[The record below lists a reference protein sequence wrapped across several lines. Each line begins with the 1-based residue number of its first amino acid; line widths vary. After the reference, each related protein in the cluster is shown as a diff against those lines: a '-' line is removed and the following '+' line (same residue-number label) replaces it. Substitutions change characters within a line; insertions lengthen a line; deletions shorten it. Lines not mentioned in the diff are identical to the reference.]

1 MSIYK
6 EQPPAPTGDQ
16 PTDNLQKQSNQQSNN
31 SLNEKVIPIYNT
43 IGNTSTSTFINLA
56 ELAEKARNPTVGIK
70 DNANALTPYKASTK
84 KLVTA
89 KESLFYSLVQ
99 DHDDDDQTKQEMKNI
114 YDGYELAYLAF
125 TSSTHELPKHDV
137 IGKRWKVVIPLLEPI
152 DFERYAMIAEGLT
165 ELHKSDK
172 AQSRLQQV
180 FFAPNKVSESASYDY
195 IDELK
200 SKPLINALDDNNPL
214 IRDALRAFHDTQEKE
229 VAKTKAAKPKP
240 RDVTSDDSI
249 IDLVCDSY
257 DLVTVLESKDNRKIG
272 IKHLSPFS
280 SSGKAGIVILK
291 GDDGK
296 ERCYSHHGEADP
308 LSSLN
313 NNGHALDVFD
323 VICILDFGGDVKKC
337 VAHHANELDHEGNKD
352 RQRVHM
358 EQKDS
363 VSVDDFEKLA
373 VEAKKDTSN
382 VFTLPDYPQELL
394 NLPYQ
399 LGELQ
404 VFILNRMTYPS
415 VATAGITALSTLT
428 AFAQTNITIKSRDG
442 LGLNEYYMVLAPT
455 GFGKEDLRKPAEI
468 LDYKSKKLMTVEY
481 LHENGAGNLVGLSNV
496 KFSYSAPASTQGTHQ
511 ILESSRSVF
520 FLSDEF
526 AEWLRLSHKD
536 STKQAALGYL
546 MQAYSKALSIIE
558 PGHAVMTKYEPVK
571 NPRLSILATSTAEAM
586 FETMTRE
593 QADSGA
599 YNRWIMFVGEQEL
612 PQKVYDGLV
621 YEPEDELV
629 DFIAWVKM
637 QSEEMVIKFSKESFA
652 EYKKLDQKLSE
663 PIKRKDALLGGRL
676 GEQSIKIAALLALSD
691 KRFLMSAS
699 DIKIAFNIRIGLYHR
714 AAALTAHEGNMD
726 GLHSTG
732 QALKQV
738 TAIFEKSLLVYK
750 SQLGTKS
757 RKYAKLS
764 MFEQKAVIDV
774 LISQGIASQCVQSKA
789 VLVSHI
795 CKG

>member
-6 EQPPAPTGDQ
+6 EQTPAPTGVL
-16 PTDNLQKQSNQQSNN
+16 PTDNTQAQSNQKGDN
-31 SLNEKVIPIYNT
+31 SLNDKVIPIYNS
-43 IGNTSTSTFINLA
+43 IENTKTNTFISFA

-70 DNANALTPYKASTK
+70 DNASALTPYKASTK

-99 DHDDDDQTKQEMKNI
+99 DHDDDDQTKQEIKTT
-114 YDGYELAYLAF
+114 YDGYDLAYLAF

-152 DFERYAMIAEGLT
+152 DFERYAMIAQGLT

-180 FFAPNKVSESASYDY
+180 FYAPNKVSESAAYDY

-214 IRDALRAFHDTQEKE
+214 IRDALRAFHDAQEKE
-229 VAKTKAAKPKP
+229 VIKTVAAKHKP

-257 DLVTVLESKDNRKIG
+257 DLITVLESKDNRKIG
-272 IKHLSPFS
+272 IKYLSPYS
-280 SSGKAGIVILK
+280 SSGKAGIVILT

-296 ERCYSHHGEADP
+296 ERCYSHHGETDP

-313 NNGHALDVFD
+313 NDGHALDVFD
-323 VICILDFGGDVKKC
+323 VICILDFGGNVKTC
-337 VAHHANELDHEGNKD
+337 VAHYANELDPNGQEH
-352 RQRVHM
+352 RQKEHM
-358 EQKDS
+358 QEKYK
-363 VSVDDFEKLA
+363 VSVDDFETLA

-415 VATAGITALSTLT
+415 VGTAGFTALSTLT

-442 LGLNEYYMVLAPT
+442 LGLNEYYMILAPT

-468 LDYKSKKLMTVEY
+468 LDNKSKE
-481 LHENGAGNLVGLSNV
+481 AALSNHLSGILINDSSV
-496 KFSYSAPASTQGTHQ
+496 RFRHSAPASTQGIHQ
-511 ILESSRSVF
+511 ILEDNRSVF

-536 STKQAALGYL
+536 LTKQAALGYL
-546 MQAYSKALSIIE
+546 MQAYSKALSVIE
-558 PGHAVMTKYEPVK
+558 PGHAVSNKYEPVK

-599 YNRWIMFVGEQEL
+599 YNRWNMFVGEQEL

-629 DFIAWVKM
+629 DFIAWVKS
-637 QSEEMVIKFSKESFA
+637 QPECEIKFSQAGFKEFMR
-652 EYKKLDQKLSE
+652 LDQKLSE

-691 KRFLMSAS
+691 KRFVMSAS
-699 DIKIAFNIRIGLYHR
+699 DIKTAFNIRIGLYRR

-738 TAIFEKSLLVYK
+738 RVIFEKLPMIYK
-750 SQLGTKS
+750 SQLDKRS
-757 RKYAKLS
+757 RKYSKLNLY
-764 MFEQKAVIDV
+764 EQKAVIDA
-774 LISQGIASQCVQSKA
+774 LISQGVASQCLESKA
-789 VLVSHI
+789 FLVSHI
-795 CKG
+795 CKGGAL